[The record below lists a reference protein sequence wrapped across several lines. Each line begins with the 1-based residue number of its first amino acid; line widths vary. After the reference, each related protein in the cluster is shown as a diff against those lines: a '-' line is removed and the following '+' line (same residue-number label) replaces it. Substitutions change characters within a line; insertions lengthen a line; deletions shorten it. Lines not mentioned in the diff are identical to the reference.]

1 MRDKTTGSVWRRL
14 EDLLFGPG
22 FDSPHLHKK
31 ALRQVGF
38 FFAGKTMS
46 LTVLLVDDEKD
57 ILELLKYNLQKE
69 GLQTLTASNGKEA
82 LILAAKK
89 PNLVVLDIM
98 MPEMDGWEVCKAL
111 RQNPATAQI
120 PIIFLTAKDDEIDEV
135 VGLELGADDYITKP
149 VKVRTFLARVKR
161 VLRSASGEEGAR
173 DPSGSIKIGD
183 LEVLPE
189 NYIVRIHGKELSLPR
204 KEFEVLLFLIRH
216 PDRVIKRET
225 LLNEIWGRD
234 VYVIDRTIDVHIRK
248 IREKLGDQAFRI
260 ETVKGVGYR
269 FKKEL

>member
-1 MRDKTTGSVWRRL
+1 MNS
-14 EDLLFGPG
+14 
-22 FDSPHLHKK
+22 
-31 ALRQVGF
+31 
-38 FFAGKTMS
+38 
-46 LTVLLVDDEKD
+46 TVLLVDDEKD

-69 GLQTLTASNGKEA
+69 GFRTLTASNGKEA
-82 LILAAKK
+82 LALASRK
-89 PNLVVLDIM
+89 PDLVVLDVM
-98 MPEMDGWEVCKAL
+98 MPQMDGWEVCKSL
-111 RQNPATAQI
+111 RQNPVTARI

-149 VKVRTFLARVKR
+149 VRIRTFLARVKR
-161 VLRSASGEEGAR
+161 VLRSTSAKETQT
-173 DPSGSIKIGD
+173 DPSATIRIGD

-189 NYIVRIHGKELSLPR
+189 NYIVRLKDKDVPFPR
-204 KEFEVLLFLIRH
+204 KEFEVLLFLVRH

-234 VYVIDRTIDVHIRK
+234 VYVVDRTIDVHIRK
-248 IREKLGDQAFRI
+248 IREKLGGMAHLV